1 MTKTGDAARP
11 PMDLD
16 TDTVI
21 ETLKAKSREI
31 TIGAI
36 VVLAAA
42 GGIWLW
48 RESEQKKA
56 ERAEIALNGA
66 SNSFY
71 SGNMALAETDLKKV
85 VDRYAGTTAGT
96 EASMMLAQTLYSMQK
111 FDDGIKVLVV
121 AQATGSGTPFGSA
134 IEGLIASGNLEAKKY
149 DEAIKHYLAAAD
161 KAQFP
166 ADKDMFR
173 ADAARAMM
181 VAGKKDDAKK
191 IWSELASKLDSPNL
205 GEAKIRLGELEAEPA
220 KK

>member
-1 MTKTGDAARP
+1 MTKTGEAARP

-16 TDTVI
+16 TDSMI
-21 ETLKAKSREI
+21 DTLKAKSREI

-36 VVLAAA
+36 VVVAAA

-48 RESEQKKA
+48 RESEQKKS
-56 ERAEIALNGA
+56 ERADAALNAA
-66 SNSFY
+66 SNAFY
-71 SGNMALAETDLKKV
+71 SGNLALAETDLTKV
-85 VDRYAGTTAGT
+85 VERYAGTTAGT
-96 EASMMLAQTLYSMQK
+96 EASMMLAQTLYATQK
-111 FDDGIKVLVV
+111 YDDGIKVLIA
-121 AQATGSGTPFGSA
+121 AQSTGSGTPFGAA
-134 IEGLIASGNLEAKKY
+134 IEGLIATGNLDAKKY

-191 IWSELASKLDSPNL
+191 IWAELASKLDSPNL
-205 GEAKIRLGELEAEPA
+205 GEAKIRLGELEATPA
-220 KK
+220 KN

>member
-16 TDTVI
+16 TDSMI
-21 ETLKAKSREI
+21 DTLKSKSREI

-36 VVLAAA
+36 VVVAAV
-42 GGIWLW
+42 GGLWLW

-56 ERAEIALNGA
+56 ESADKALNAA
-66 SNSFY
+66 SNAFY

-85 VDRYAGTTAGT
+85 VARYAGTTAGT
-96 EASMMLAQTLYSMQK
+96 EASMMLAQALYSTQK
-111 FDDGIKVLVV
+111 YDEGIKILVE
-121 AQATGSGTPFGSA
+121 AQSTGSGTPFGAA
-134 IEGLIASGNLEAKKY
+134 IEGLIAAGNLDTKKY

-173 ADAARAMM
+173 AEAARAMM

-191 IWSELASKLDSPNL
+191 IWTELASKLDSPSL
-205 GEAKIRLGELEAEPA
+205 GEAKIRLGELEASPA
-220 KK
+220 KN

>member
-1 MTKTGDAARP
+1 MTKTGEAARP

-16 TDTVI
+16 TDSMI
-21 ETLKAKSREI
+21 DTLKAKSREI

-36 VVLAAA
+36 VVVAAA

-48 RESEQKKA
+48 RESEQKKS
-56 ERAEIALNGA
+56 ERADAALNAA
-66 SNSFY
+66 SNAFY
-71 SGNMALAETDLKKV
+71 SGNLALAETDLKKV
-85 VDRYAGTTAGT
+85 VERYAGTTAGT
-96 EASMMLAQTLYSMQK
+96 EASMMLAQTLYATQK
-111 FDDGIKVLVV
+111 YDDGIKVLV
-121 AQATGSGTPFGSA
+121 AARSTGSGTPFGAA
-134 IEGLIASGNLEAKKY
+134 IEGLIATGNLDAKKY

-191 IWSELASKLDSPNL
+191 IWAELASKLDSPNL
-205 GEAKIRLGELEAEPA
+205 GEAKIRLGELEATPA
-220 KK
+220 KN

>member
-1 MTKTGDAARP
+1 MTKTGEAARP

-16 TDTVI
+16 TDSMI
-21 ETLKAKSREI
+21 DTLKARSREI

-42 GGIWLW
+42 GGLWLW

-56 ERAEIALNGA
+56 ERAEVALNAA
-66 SNSFY
+66 SNAFY
-71 SGNMALAETDLKKV
+71 SGNMALAEADLKKV
-85 VDRYAGTTAGT
+85 IDRYAGTTAGV
-96 EASMMLAQTLYSMQK
+96 EASMLLGQALYSEK
-111 FDDGIKVLVV
+111 KYDDGIKALVA
-121 AQATGSGTPFGSA
+121 AQGQSSGSQFAAGL
-134 IEGLIASGNLEAKKY
+134 EGLIAAGYLDSKKY
-149 DEAIKHYLAAAD
+149 DEAIKHYLSAAD

-191 IWSELASKLDSPNL
+191 IWTELASKLDSPNL
-205 GEAKIRLGELEAEPA
+205 GEAKIRLGELEAEPVR
-220 KK
+220 K

>member
-16 TDTVI
+16 TDSMI
-21 ETLKAKSREI
+21 DTLKSKSREI

-36 VVLAAA
+36 VVVAAV
-42 GGIWLW
+42 GGLWLW
-48 RESEQKKA
+48 RESEQKKSESA
-56 ERAEIALNGA
+56 DKALNAA
-66 SNSFY
+66 SNAFY

-85 VDRYAGTTAGT
+85 VARYAGTTAGT
-96 EASMMLAQTLYSMQK
+96 EASMMLAQALYSTQK
-111 FDDGIKVLVV
+111 YDEGIKVLVA
-121 AQATGSGTPFGSA
+121 AQSTGSGTPFGAA
-134 IEGLIASGNLEAKKY
+134 IEGLIAAGNLDTKKY

-173 ADAARAMM
+173 AEAARAMM

-191 IWSELASKLDSPNL
+191 IWTELASKLDSPSL
-205 GEAKIRLGELEAEPA
+205 GEAKIRLGELEASPA
-220 KK
+220 KN

>member
-16 TDTVI
+16 TDSMI
-21 ETLKAKSREI
+21 DTLKAKSREI

-36 VVLAAA
+36 VVVAAV

-48 RESEQKKA
+48 RESEHKKA
-56 ERAEIALNGA
+56 ERAEAALNAA
-66 SNSFY
+66 SNAFY

-85 VDRYAGTTAGT
+85 VERYAGTTAGT
-96 EASMMLAQTLYSMQK
+96 QASMMLAQALYSTQK
-111 FDDGIKVLVV
+111 FDDGIKILVA
-121 AQATGSGTPFGSA
+121 AQATGSSSQLAAA
-134 IEGLIASGNLEAKKY
+134 IEGLIATGNLDAKKY

-166 ADKDMFR
+166 ADKDLFR

-191 IWSELASKLDSPNL
+191 IWAELAAKLDSPNL
-205 GEAKIRLGELEAEPA
+205 GEAKIRLGELEAAPA
-220 KK
+220 KH